1 MKQILDLDQGFED
14 FYNKAMKTEVSV
26 DSKDRTIEIKHNK
39 KGVSKDQLIENFP
52 DISEDKDPHKEEEDE
67 INF

>member
-39 KGVSKDQLIENFP
+39 KGVSKDQLI
-52 DISEDKDPHKEEEDE
+52 
-67 INF
+67 